1 MTRSGSRVLRDGSRF
16 HRPLE
21 PMETMMRTTMLMT
34 PIILLLAGS
43 GAAFAQSGQGGYLGK
58 NPGAN
63 LESASQDPV
72 KPPPVDGSGQGGY
85 LGEKVGANQPSAS
98 QDRIKPPPA
107 EGSREGGYLGIPPA
121 TITPVSGR

>member
-1 MTRSGSRVLRDGSRF
+1 
-16 HRPLE
+16 
-21 PMETMMRTTMLMT
+21 MRTTILMT
-34 PIILLLAGS
+34 PIFLLLAG
-43 GAAFAQSGQGGYLGK
+43 GVAFAQSGQGGYLGK

-72 KPPPVDGSGQGGY
+72 KPPPLQGSGQGGY
-85 LGEKVGANQPSAS
+85 LGEQVGENQPSAA
-98 QDRIKPPPA
+98 QDPVKPPPV